1 MITEQKGFTIRHLVI
16 VIAAIYTVAKQ
27 PTNFSQPAQEE
38 QTVSN
43 SQIQMISIA
52 KLRADDNAEIA
63 KLIEATINV
72 GFFYAVEHDVDTQTI
87 RQEAQDF
94 FGLS

>member
-16 VIAAIYTVAKQ
+16 VVAIYTVAN
-27 PTNFSQPAQEE
+27 TLVNFSQTAQEE

-43 SQIQMISIA
+43 SQIQKISIA

>member
-1 MITEQKGFTIRHLVI
+1 MIAEQKGFTIRHLVI
-16 VIAAIYTVAKQ
+16 VVAIYTVAN
-27 PTNFSQPAQEE
+27 TLVNFSQTAQEE

-43 SQIQMISIA
+43 SQIQKISIA

-72 GFFYAVEHDVDTQTI
+72 GFFYAVEHEVDTQTI